1 MKKLAAV
8 AALSLVAVSAA
19 YATGPGQPGIS
30 ASGYVGTI
38 SGTVSSVSTGTS
50 VVSTQINGYGS
61 SSQTSFGET
70 GGVATAG
77 GSFSPDGTTVVTST
91 RQYATSETYG
101 HIHGNAPIMVGDSIA
116 NGGATFGST
125 TTNAT
130 ATGTYNAGAIGA
142 TASIHGIGP
151 VGHVGGFGH

>member
-1 MKKLAAV
+1 M
-8 AALSLVAVSAA
+8 
-19 YATGPGQPGIS
+19 
-30 ASGYVGTI
+30 
-38 SGTVSSVSTGTS
+38 
-50 VVSTQINGYGS
+50 VSTQINGYGS

-77 GSFSPDGTTVVTST
+77 GSFSPDGTTAVTST

-101 HIHGNAPIMVGDSIA
+101 HIQGNAPIMVGDSIA

-130 ATGTYNAGAIGA
+130 ATGTFNAGAIGA
-142 TASIHGIGP
+142 TASIHGVGP
-151 VGHVGGFGH
+151 VGGFGH

>member
-1 MKKLAAV
+1 MGKFVLPVWIFVLKA
-8 AALSLVAVSAA
+8 SSTSAFSRGVRKV
-19 YATGPGQPGIS
+19 TRIQP
-30 ASGYVGTI
+30 
-38 SGTVSSVSTGTS
+38 
-50 VVSTQINGYGS
+50 
-61 SSQTSFGET
+61 
-70 GGVATAG
+70 
-77 GSFSPDGTTVVTST
+77 TVVTST

-130 ATGTYNAGAIGA
+130 ATGTFNAGAIGA

-151 VGHVGGFGH
+151 VGGFGH

>member
-8 AALSLVAVSAA
+8 AAPSLVAVSAPPPS
-19 YATGPGQPGIS
+19 GPGQLSIS
-30 ASGYVGTI
+30 ASGHVGTI
-38 SGTVSSVSTGTS
+38 TGTVSSVSTGTS

-77 GSFSPDGTTVVTST
+77 GSFNRDGTTAVTST

-101 HIHGNAPIMVGDSIA
+101 QIHGNAPIMVGDSIA

-130 ATGTYNAGAIGA
+130 ATGTFNAGAIGA

-151 VGHVGGFGH
+151 VGGFGH

>member
-1 MKKLAAV
+1 MKKLMAV
-8 AALSLVAVSAA
+8 AALSLFAVSA
-19 YATGPGQPGIS
+19 YADPGGSITGHAGAINGTASSIS
-30 ASGYVGTI
+30 TG
-38 SGTVSSVSTGTS
+38 SSVAA
-50 VVSTQINGYGS
+50 TQINGYGS
-61 SSQTSFGET
+61 STQVSFGMT
-70 GGVATAG
+70 GGVAEVG
-77 GSFSPDGTTVVTST
+77 GTFSRDGTQVVTST
-91 RQYATSETYG
+91 RQYANSDSYG
-101 HIHGNAPIMVGDSIA
+101 HVSGNAPIMVGDSIA

>member
-8 AALSLVAVSAA
+8 ATLSLVAFSA
-19 YATGPGQPGIS
+19 YAGGPSPSIS
-30 ASGYVGTI
+30 ASGHVGTI
-38 SGTVSSVSTGTS
+38 TGTVSSVSTGTS

-70 GGVATAG
+70 GGVASAG
-77 GSFSPDGTTVVTST
+77 GTFNKDATNAVTST

-101 HIHGNAPIMVGDSIA
+101 HVSGNAPIMVGDSIA

-130 ATGTYNAGAIGA
+130 ATGTFNAAAIGA

-151 VGHVGGFGH
+151 VGGVGGFGH

>member
-8 AALSLVAVSAA
+8 AALSLVAVSTA

-77 GSFSPDGTTVVTST
+77 GSFSPDGTTVVTSRRLSNRPT
-91 RQYATSETYG
+91 VSDA
-101 HIHGNAPIMVGDSIA
+101 
-116 NGGATFGST
+116 
-125 TTNAT
+125 
-130 ATGTYNAGAIGA
+130 
-142 TASIHGIGP
+142 
-151 VGHVGGFGH
+151 

>member
-8 AALSLVAVSAA
+8 AALSLVAVSTA

-77 GSFSPDGTTVVTST
+77 IVQPGWHDRGHQHPPIRHQRDLRSHP
-91 RQYATSETYG
+91 RQCAD
-101 HIHGNAPIMVGDSIA
+101 HGRR
-116 NGGATFGST
+116 
-125 TTNAT
+125 
-130 ATGTYNAGAIGA
+130 
-142 TASIHGIGP
+142 
-151 VGHVGGFGH
+151 